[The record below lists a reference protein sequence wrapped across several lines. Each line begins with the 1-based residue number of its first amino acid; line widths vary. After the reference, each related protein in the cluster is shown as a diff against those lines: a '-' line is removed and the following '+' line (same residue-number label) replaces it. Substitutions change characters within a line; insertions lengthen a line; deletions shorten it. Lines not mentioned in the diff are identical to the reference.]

1 MTDLLEK
8 SAAATEVVE
17 AVCAKRNDA
26 EHDSVP
32 MAPEKNGDVECLG
45 IPTLS
50 PEQQKILWRKID
62 MRILPVLSA
71 LYLCCYLDRGMSAV
85 VT

>member
-32 MAPEKNGDVECLG
+32 MAPEKNWDVECLG
-45 IPTLS
+45 IPTLLLS
-50 PEQQKILWRKID
+50 NKRYFGARSICEYCRCFLPYTFVVILTEVCLR
-62 MRILPVLSA
+62 
-71 LYLCCYLDRGMSAV
+71 
-85 VT
+85 